1 MSRCP
6 SSRDSRLRQV
16 LGAASSRER
25 SYQGVAITRSVHD
38 NHFCAVNPCFVAV
51 VTECAGGGSFLV
63 LPIHQTGRV
72 DPQHPRVCGHQ
83 GRVLDVKW
91 NPFDDHCVASCSEDC
106 TVRLWDIPAGGVRRS
121 LTQARKTL
129 AGHSRRVGL
138 IEWHPTAEN
147 LLLSSAYDYKVRGR
161 LGRTQNQAVNG
172 CRLVPSGAPLGRV
185 PRRRRPPAS
194 HQGASEARVP
204 APPGRGAAAVRLLQR
219 RRQQAGAHLQ
229 GQTGSGPGPSERE
242 DPPGVPRGP
251 APAARSAGANVA
263 AADAG
268 VALPIPPGQQGS
280 VRRRPEAAPVHWEFS
295 LEPAAGGPL
304 GPRGPVGTGAPGG
317 PGPELRRGSVPL
329 LRPGHTPAVPEGEGR
344 RERPLLPAEPL
355 QTAHALPERVP
366 VAAAPPGPRG
376 DAQARPGRV
385 PLRGLQVLPPD
396 RRRRSGAAAVHAG
409 STETGWRLPRRP
421 VPADGWRPGGRDGGG
436 VAAGRGQRPRPRVPE
451 ARHGPAF
458 ATTPR

>member
-147 LLLSSAYDYKVRGR
+147 LLLSSAYDYKVLLWDVSQGGAVLRRPIRVLLRPVYQRHPAEALLLSACFSADGSRLALTSRDRRVRVLDPRSGKILQVSRSRSHRANKVLYAGGLKLLLSTGSSPWNQRQVVLWDPEDLSEPVHQEDLDQSSAGVLFPFYDPDTHLLFLRGKGDGSVRCYQLSRSKPHMRFLSECRSPLPHRGLGGVMPKRGLDVSRCEVFRFYR
-161 LGRTQNQAVNG
+161 LIAVG
-172 CRLVPSGAPLGRV
+172 DLVQPLSMLVPRKQAGVFHEDPYPPTAGDRAAVTAEEWLRGVDRGPVLVSLRPGTAP
-185 PRRRRPPAS
+185 PSPRPPA
-194 HQGASEARVP
+194 EED
-204 APPGRGAAAVRLLQR
+204 QR
-219 RRQQAGAHLQ
+219 R
-229 GQTGSGPGPSERE
+229 S
-242 DPPGVPRGP
+242 
-251 APAARSAGANVA
+251 ARIQV
-263 AADAG
+263 
-268 VALPIPPGQQGS
+268 
-280 VRRRPEAAPVHWEFS
+280 
-295 LEPAAGGPL
+295 EP
-304 GPRGPVGTGAPGG
+304 
-317 PGPELRRGSVPL
+317 
-329 LRPGHTPAVPEGEGR
+329 
-344 RERPLLPAEPL
+344 
-355 QTAHALPERVP
+355 
-366 VAAAPPGPRG
+366 
-376 DAQARPGRV
+376 
-385 PLRGLQVLPPD
+385 
-396 RRRRSGAAAVHAG
+396 
-409 STETGWRLPRRP
+409 
-421 VPADGWRPGGRDGGG
+421 
-436 VAAGRGQRPRPRVPE
+436 
-451 ARHGPAF
+451 
-458 ATTPR
+458 